1 MRVINYGGG
10 TNSTALIIEAVKRGI
25 PFDVAV
31 FADTGS
37 ERPETY
43 DYLATFG
50 AWLAANTDAELTV
63 VRWVRKRESKDS
75 KGVRVAG
82 PGDFLSLHAWCEKL
96 VTLPSRSF
104 GLSGCTSKWK
114 QQPVD
119 GFLKSHPA
127 IVAEHTAGR
136 TVERWIGYDA
146 DEPSRAARMLAK
158 SPEPALW
165 TWRAPLLDWDMGR
178 DECVETIAA
187 AGLPQPGKSA
197 CWFCPSSTK
206 ADIDR
211 LHEEHPDL
219 LARALRMESAAIKA
233 GNVQTRAGLGGRL
246 NWGDY
251 VRGLDVPDL
260 PPELACGCFDGD

>member
-1 MRVINYGGG
+1 MRRDHRRRFVQ
-10 TNSTALIIEAVKRGI
+10 
-25 PFDVAV
+25 
-31 FADTGS
+31 
-37 ERPETY
+37 
-43 DYLATFG
+43 G
-50 AWLAANTDAELTV
+50 AAF
-63 VRWVRKRESKDS
+63 S
-75 KGVRVAG
+75 
-82 PGDFLSLHAWCEKL
+82 
-96 VTLPSRSF
+96 
-104 GLSGCTSKWK
+104 
-114 QQPVD
+114 
-119 GFLKSHPA
+119 
-127 IVAEHTAGR
+127 
-136 TVERWIGYDA
+136 
-146 DEPSRAARMLAK
+146 
-158 SPEPALW
+158 
-165 TWRAPLLDWDMGR
+165 
-178 DECVETIAA
+178 IAA